1 MKKFFEY
8 TFSVLFFGACAIYF
22 ISEYDIGSFEE
33 EKGTTVT
40 DGRGNKYLFK
50 ENSVSCRDNTLTL
63 RILDNYSSETL
74 TYCVGSAIKTDIA
87 GQRYVID
94 FPEALCKSSNPD
106 AIMDWNSENRIR
118 PNALT
123 CVAAKKMGKYDKK
136 FPIIS
141 NGDLAPL
148 MDNNGCYSCKH
159 HEG

>member
-33 EKGTTVT
+33 EKGTTVS

-50 ENSVSCRDNTLTL
+50 ENSVSCRDDKRNL
-63 RILDNYSSETL
+63 RILNSNISETF
-74 TYCVGSAIKTDIA
+74 TYCMGSAIKTDIA

-94 FPEALCKSSNPD
+94 FPEALCKSSDPD
-106 AIMDWNSENRIR
+106 SRMDWNSENRIR

-123 CVAAKKMGKYDKK
+123 CVAARQMGKYQT
-136 FPIIS
+136 
-141 NGDLAPL
+141 L
-148 MDNNGCYSCKH
+148 MNKDGCYSCKYYD
-159 HEG
+159 